1 MKFKK
6 TIVGMQKN
14 ILANDH
20 YGAIPYNCS
29 SLTPDSNGIV
39 KAGTIIPKN
48 DSTAIG
54 VLLYDVAIDE
64 NPNGAIAIHGF
75 IRREKIPAVPTNEA
89 IGALSNITFIDSEGK
104 PLKASVT
111 NTEEK

>member
-20 YGAIPYNCS
+20 YVAIPYNCS
-29 SLTPDSNGIV
+29 DLTPDSNGIV

-75 IRREKIPAVPTNEA
+75 VKKSKLPEQPSEETVA
-89 IGALSNITFIDSEGK
+89 ALKQITF
-104 PLKASVT
+104 L
-111 NTEEK
+111 N